1 MAMASAE
8 GFQLPLSEVRV
19 KEEQVAEYDGSY
31 ECLIC
36 SESVRG
42 TSSLK
47 CTQCQSNP
55 VIHMYV
61 TDAGTLTHLCLY
73 RLRAWRRRTSCAC
86 DRRVCARAVPS
97 GVCGRIALCAVVPV
111 MPAADGCGMGRQD
124 RRSGGR

>member
-1 MAMASAE
+1 MASAE

-42 TSSLK
+42 TLSLK

-61 TDAGTLTHLCLY
+61 TDAGTHTHVFVSSARVEEEDVVCL
-73 RLRAWRRRTSCAC
+73 
-86 DRRVCARAVPS
+86 
-97 GVCGRIALCAVVPV
+97 
-111 MPAADGCGMGRQD
+111 
-124 RRSGGR
+124 